1 MAYTREAPPGRA
13 EGVPFSGR
21 GTFLQDSAFLAFK
34 RDAKFFF
41 SRKESIQKGYLF
53 REKMVYKRVKGW
65 SSGWNLPV

>member
-41 SRKESIQKGYLF
+41 FSQRKYTKGVPF
-53 REKMVYKRVKGW
+53 
-65 SSGWNLPV
+65 S

>member
-34 RDAKFFF
+34 RDANFFF
-41 SRKESIQKGYLF
+41 LAKK
-53 REKMVYKRVKGW
+53 VYKRGTFFVKKWYIKG
-65 SSGWNLPV
+65 